1 MAFLAPLRAASETAN
16 RAKYDFLRYLL
27 TLATGALALL
37 VSLQGSY
44 RPTGT
49 LAIWLL
55 RLSWGTLAAAIL
67 CGGFAAAGDV
77 WIAVALRKHEAAEI
91 ERTLDGLS
99 PTAAAIYLLPWRYRR
114 AEQAFFWLLSASV
127 LLLTA
132 FAIVNV

>member
-1 MAFLAPLRAASETAN
+1 MGPLAPLRAAGAAAN
-16 RAKYDFLRYLL
+16 RAKYNFLRYLL

-44 RPTGT
+44 RPTGEW
-49 LAIWLL
+49 AIGLL

-67 CGGFAAAGDV
+67 LGGLAAAGEV
-77 WIAVALRKHEAAEI
+77 WLAVAHREHAAAETA
-91 ERTLDGLS
+91 RALDGLLPS
-99 PTAAAIYLLPWRYRR
+99 GEPICLLPVRYRQ
-114 AEQAFFWLLSASV
+114 AEQAFYWLLSASV